1 MSKIPQESDYYVYI
15 IRCKD
20 GSYYT
25 GHSKDPEKRF
35 KVHKKGLGARYT
47 RVHEPEQLVYVEQ
60 FVNRSQAIKRE
71 RKIKTLKHTRK
82 HQLISE
88 TNLINNKR
96 FVP

>member
-1 MSKIPQESDYYVYI
+1 MLYYVYI

-25 GHSKDPEKRF
+25 GYAKDPEERF
-35 KVHKKGLGARYT
+35 KLHKKGLGARYT
-47 RVHEPEQLVYVEQ
+47 RIHEPEQLVYLEQ
-60 FVNRSQAIKRE
+60 FVSRSQAIKRE
-71 RKIKTLKHTRK
+71 RKIKALTHKRK

-88 TNLINNKR
+88 ADILIDNKQ